1 MFASWKE
8 SCDKSRQQIKKQ
20 RYHFANK
27 GLSFQSCSFT
37 STHLQMWELDSKEGW
52 TPKSWCFR
60 TVVLEKTL
68 ESVLNSKQINPVTPK
83 GKQPWMFIGG
93 INTEVN
99 APILWPPDLKS
110 HIGKDPDA
118 RKVWRQEEKGTTED
132 EMVEWQHQ
140 LNGREFEKTLGDSE
154 GQGSL
159 VCCGPWVCK

>member
-118 RKVWRQEEKGTTED
+118 RKVWRQEENGTTED
-132 EMVEWQHQ
+132 DMVEWQHQ
-140 LNGREFEKTLGDSE
+140 LYGREFEKTLGDSE

>member
-27 GLSFQSCSFT
+27 GLSFQSCSLT
-37 STHLQMWELDSKEGW
+37 STHLQMWELDSNEGW
-52 TPKSWCFR
+52 TPKNWCFR

-68 ESVLNSKQINPVTPK
+68 ESVLDSKQINPVTPK
-83 GKQPWMFIGG
+83 GKQPWMFIRGTD
-93 INTEVN
+93 TEVD
-99 APILWPPDLKS
+99 APILWPPNVKS
-110 HIGKDPDA
+110 HIGKDPGA

-140 LNGREFEKTLGDSE
+140 LNGHEFEKTLGDSE

-159 VCCGPWVCK
+159 VCCSPWVCK